1 MTEPCRIYGPD
12 GELFA
17 LVDEIDYAWACQ
29 WRWSPKWS
37 STGAQVYMRRVAHQ
51 TLLPD
56 EYDADGN
63 RIRFRLQQTV
73 WLHRAIVIERMRIA
87 PPTPQHVLV
96 DHEDRDG
103 LNCQRF
109 NLRWATHKE
118 NSNNRKPRPA
128 VLVSAVVK
136 RMLGL

>member
-1 MTEPCRIYGPD
+1 MSKPCRIYGPD

-17 LVDEIDYAWACQ
+17 LVDEIDYAWAAQ

-37 STGAQVYMRRVAHQ
+37 STGAQVYMRRVSH
-51 TLLPD
+51 
-56 EYDADGN
+56 
-63 RIRFRLQQTV
+63 QQTGSDLWEDGV
-73 WLHRAIVIERMRIA
+73 RVVRARVQRTIWLHRAILIERMGVV

-109 NLRWATHKE
+109 NLSWATHKS
-118 NSNNRKPRPA
+118 NSANR
-128 VLVSAVVK
+128 LVDGATV
-136 RMLGL
+136 RRRLGL

>member
-1 MTEPCRIYGPD
+1 MSEPCRIYGPD

-37 STGAQVYMRRVAHQ
+37 SSGAQVYLRRVSHEGSR
-51 TLLPD
+51 LC
-56 EYDADGN
+56 
-63 RIRFRLQQTV
+63 RLQRTI
-73 WLHRAIVIERMRIA
+73 WLHRAIVIERMQIV
-87 PPTPQHVLV
+87 PPSPAHVLV
-96 DHEDRDG
+96 DHEDTDG

-118 NSNNRKPRPA
+118 NSNNRRPRPA
-128 VLVSAVVK
+128 LLVSAVV
-136 RMLGL
+136 RRRLGL